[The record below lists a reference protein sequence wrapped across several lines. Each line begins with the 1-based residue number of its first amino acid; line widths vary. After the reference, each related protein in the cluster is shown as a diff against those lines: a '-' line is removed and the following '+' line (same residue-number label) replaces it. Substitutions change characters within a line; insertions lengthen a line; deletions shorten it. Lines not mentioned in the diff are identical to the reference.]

1 MEPLTRRPGT
11 LSRRRLLNALLAAA
25 GGTVLAA
32 CGQASTPAPGQP
44 SGNAQPTAA
53 GAEAKPTGV
62 SGGAP
67 TAPTPTLP
75 AGANVVTFWIP
86 WGQPERQKWVEDWGA
101 RFHDQ
106 YPDQALKMEF
116 VGFGNMRQRWI
127 AAQQAGQMPEVLAT
141 TFPEL
146 GSAYIAGAV
155 ERADDVVKQ
164 LGGTSFFLEAPLS
177 AWQYQGAYF
186 GLPLYVFPRMLYFR
200 KDLYEA
206 KGLQPPTDW
215 DSWYQTTKALTQAPD
230 HWGSSL
236 APADHSP
243 EVIDYLMRGQGSS
256 LFDADGKVQLGTP
269 EGQAAVEMFARLVKD
284 TGPQGMANYTEDDQ
298 VKLFISKDVGSII
311 TWPAL
316 LQWVAEQAPQ
326 HVPHLGAMVPPGK
339 SAPPKPVTTNIGF
352 ALGKGTKN
360 LDGAKKYLAFIM
372 QDEPNLAFLHSIAGV
387 FPVTKSVAA
396 SPKFTDHPILKQYPD
411 VVKASLDASNN
422 GIEAG
427 YLNGF
432 NPTNQLALTTTPGL
446 PEMMQAIV
454 LQNTPV
460 NQAVD
465 EEVKRM
471 NAAIAQARR

>member
-1 MEPLTRRPGT
+1 MEQLTLTPGRI
-11 LSRRRLLNALLAAA
+11 SRRSLLGGLLAVA
-25 GGTVLAA
+25 GGTVVAA
-32 CGQASTPAPGQP
+32 CGQASTPSPGQP
-44 SGNAQPTAA
+44 SGGPQPTAA

-67 TAPTPTLP
+67 SAPTATVP
-75 AGANVVTFWIP
+75 AGAKVVTFWIP

-101 RFHDQ
+101 KFRDK

-127 AAQQAGQMPEVLAT
+127 AAQQAGQMPEVVST
-141 TFPEL
+141 VFPEL
-146 GSAYIAGAV
+146 GSAYVAGAL
-155 ERADDVVKQ
+155 EKADDVVNE
-164 LGGTSFFLEAPLS
+164 LGGTSFFLDAPLS
-177 AWQYQGAYF
+177 VWQYQGAYY
-186 GLPLYVFPRMLYFR
+186 GVPLYVFPRMFYYR
-200 KDLYEA
+200 KDLFEA

-215 DSWYQTTKALTQAPD
+215 DSWYQAAKALTQPPD

-236 APADHSP
+236 APNDHSP

-256 LFDADGKVQLGTP
+256 MFDADGKVQLGTP
-269 EGQAAVEMFARLVKD
+269 EGQAAVDMFARLVKD

-298 VKLFISKDVGSII
+298 IKLFLSKDVGSIV

-339 SAPPKPVTTNIGF
+339 SVAPKPVTTNIGF
-352 ALGKGTKN
+352 ALGKGTRN
-360 LDGAKKYLAFIM
+360 LDGARKYLAFIL

-387 FPVTKSVAA
+387 FPVTRSVAA
-396 SPKFTDHPILKQYPD
+396 SPSFADHPILKQYPE
-411 VVKASLDASNN
+411 VVKASLDASNT
-422 GIEAG
+422 GVEGG
-427 YLNGF
+427 YVHGF
-432 NPTNQLALTTTPGL
+432 NPTNQLALTTNPGL

-454 LQNTPV
+454 LQGTAV

-465 EEVKRM
+465 DETKRM
-471 NAAIAQARR
+471 NSAIAQARR

>member
-1 MEPLTRRPGT
+1 MAPQIPIHQS
-11 LSRRRLLNALLAAA
+11 LSRRRVLSALIAAA

-32 CGQASTPAPGQP
+32 CGQQSAPAPGQP
-44 SGNAQPTAA
+44 AGGAQPTTT

-67 TAPTPTLP
+67 VAPTATIP
-75 AGANVVTFWIP
+75 AGARVVTFWIP

-101 RFHDQ
+101 KFRDK

-116 VGFGNMRQRWI
+116 VGFANMRQRWI
-127 AAQQAGQMPEVLAT
+127 AAQQAGQMPEVLST

-146 GSAYIAGAV
+146 GSAFIAGAT
-155 ERADDVVKQ
+155 ERADDVVKD
-164 LGGTSFFLEAPLS
+164 LGGNTFFLDAPLS

-186 GLPLYVFPRMLYFR
+186 GLPLYVFPRMFYYR

-206 KGLQPPTDW
+206 KGLKPPTDW
-215 DSWYQTTKALTQAPD
+215 DSWYQSAKALTQAPD
-230 HWGSSL
+230 RWGSSL
-236 APADHSP
+236 APSDHSP

-256 LFDADGKVQLGTP
+256 MFDKDGKVQLGTP
-269 EGQAAVEMFARLVKD
+269 EGEAAVDMFARLVKD

-298 VKLFISKDVGSII
+298 VKLFISKEVGSVI

-316 LQWVAEQAPQ
+316 LQWVAQQAPQ
-326 HVPHLGAMVPPGK
+326 HVPHLGAILPPGK
-339 SAPPKPVTTNIGF
+339 SARPKPVTTNIGF
-352 ALGKGTKN
+352 ALGKGSKN
-360 LDGAKKYLAFIM
+360 LDGARKYLSFIM

-387 FPVTKSVAA
+387 FPVTRSLAA
-396 SPKFTDHPILKQYPD
+396 SPRFPEHPILKQYPE
-411 VVKASLDASNN
+411 VVKTSLEASND
-422 GIEAG
+422 GIEGG

-432 NPTNQLALTTTPGL
+432 NATNQLALTTTPGL

-454 LQNTPV
+454 LENAPV
-460 NQAVD
+460 KQAVD
-465 EEVKRM
+465 EQVKRM